1 LEATTLD
8 CASEIEVSALAAGL
22 GVRTAGGFLA
32 FERAREGGGSTAV
45 TFFGPARFAALFFT
59 VPASS
64 FAFRMRGVSQARR
77 PDAKGD
83 VTRSPLKPRRN
94 VEAYTRPPPKYMANS
109 EVDFLTQSDLFSN
122 QAPVV
127 LNAVLSQG
135 TFETFGPGTI
145 VFKQGEPGDRLYVI
159 KSGVLEVV
167 TQPVDNTPQV
177 TVAFLGVGEIVGE
190 LALLTGSPRSATI
203 RCPENAELFRLDKA
217 VFDDLMVS
225 LPGMARS
232 MCEVIARRLE
242 ATTLKSRRVETKQ
255 LSGNLQFFD
264 LATVIQT
271 LIGSHQTGSLIVSSP
286 DHQRVS
292 EIVFFKGNI
301 VRAFFQHL
309 KGDDAV
315 FQLFQSKPEGE
326 FAFTSREVE
335 EQQRTDITLPGIS
348 LLMESVRMSDELP
361 ILQERLTDRKKV
373 YKSKVSE
380 LAWSD
385 AESRVP
391 ALDVF
396 ARLQKGASIEDL
408 EKDSG
413 RCSFWVYKVLLT
425 LQTAN
430 QLE

>member
-1 LEATTLD
+1 M
-8 CASEIEVSALAAGL
+8 
-22 GVRTAGGFLA
+22 
-32 FERAREGGGSTAV
+32 
-45 TFFGPARFAALFFT
+45 P
-59 VPASS
+59 
-64 FAFRMRGVSQARR
+64 
-77 PDAKGD
+77 
-83 VTRSPLKPRRN
+83 
-94 VEAYTRPPPKYMANS
+94 NS
-109 EVDFLTQSDLFSN
+109 EVDFLTRSDLFAN

-127 LNAVLSQG
+127 LNAVVSQG
-135 TFETFGPGTI
+135 TFETFGPGAI
-145 VFKQGEPGDRLYVI
+145 VFKQGEPGDRMYVI
-159 KSGVLEVV
+159 KSGVLEVI
-167 TQPVDNTPQV
+167 TQPSDNTPTV
-177 TVAFLGVGEIVGE
+177 TVAFLGVGEVVGE

-217 VFDDLMVS
+217 VFDDLMGS

-242 ATTLKSRRVETKQ
+242 ATTLKSRRAETKQ

-286 DHQRVS
+286 KHERVS
-292 EIVFFKGNI
+292 EIVFFKGNV
-301 VRAFFQHL
+301 VRAVFQHL

-348 LLMESVRMSDELP
+348 LLMESIRMSDELP
-361 ILQERLTDRKKV
+361 MLQERLTDRKKV
-373 YKSKVSE
+373 FKATAPD
-380 LAWSD
+380 LTWTD
-385 AESRVP
+385 AESLAP
-391 ALDVF
+391 AQDVF
-396 ARLQKGASIEDL
+396 ERLKKGASIEEL
-408 EKDSG
+408 EKESG
-413 RCSFWVYKVLLT
+413 RCSFWVYKVILT

>member
-1 LEATTLD
+1 M
-8 CASEIEVSALAAGL
+8 SK
-22 GVRTAGGFLA
+22 
-32 FERAREGGGSTAV
+32 
-45 TFFGPARFAALFFT
+45 
-59 VPASS
+59 
-64 FAFRMRGVSQARR
+64 
-77 PDAKGD
+77 PD
-83 VTRSPLKPRRN
+83 
-94 VEAYTRPPPKYMANS
+94 VE
-109 EVDFLTQSDLFSN
+109 FLTRSDLFAN
-122 QAPVV
+122 QAPGVMEAVV
-127 LNAVLSQG
+127 TQG
-135 TFETFGPGTI
+135 SFEKFGPGGI
-145 VFKQGEPGDRLYVI
+145 VFKQGDAGDRMYVI

-167 TQPVDNTPQV
+167 TEPTGESPSV
-177 TVAFLGVGEIVGE
+177 TIAYLGVGEVVGE

-217 VFDDLMVS
+217 VFDDLMAS

-242 ATTLKSRRVETKQ
+242 ASTLKTRRAETKQ

-286 DHQRVS
+286 QHQRVS

-301 VRAFFQHL
+301 VRAEFQQL

-326 FAFTSREVE
+326 FAFSSREVE

-361 ILQERLTDRKKV
+361 LLQERLTDRKKV
-373 YKSKVSE
+373 YKATVKE
-380 LAWSD
+380 LEWTDS
-385 AESRVP
+385 ESRQP

-396 ARLQKGASIEDL
+396 KHLQSGASIESL

-413 RCSFWVYKVLLT
+413 RCSYWVYKVLLG
-425 LQTAN
+425 LQTAGHI
-430 QLE
+430 E

>member
-1 LEATTLD
+1 
-8 CASEIEVSALAAGL
+8 
-22 GVRTAGGFLA
+22 
-32 FERAREGGGSTAV
+32 
-45 TFFGPARFAALFFT
+45 
-59 VPASS
+59 
-64 FAFRMRGVSQARR
+64 M
-77 PDAKGD
+77 AK
-83 VTRSPLKPRRN
+83 T
-94 VEAYTRPPPKYMANS
+94 
-109 EVDFLTQSDLFSN
+109 EVDFLTRSDLFAN

-127 LNAVLSQG
+127 LDAVVSQG
-135 TFETFGPGTI
+135 TFEIFGPGAV
-145 VFKQGEPGDRLYVI
+145 VFSQGEPGDRLYVI

-167 TQPVDNTPQV
+167 TQPVDNTPTV

-217 VFDDLMVS
+217 VFDDLMAS

-242 ATTLKSRRVETKQ
+242 ATTLKSRRAETKQ

-271 LIGSHQTGSLIVSSP
+271 LIGSHQTGSLVVSSP
-286 DHQRVS
+286 EHERVS

-301 VRAFFQHL
+301 VRALFQQL

-361 ILQERLTDRKKV
+361 ILQERLADRQKV
-373 YKSKVSE
+373 YKPNVTE
-380 LAWSD
+380 LVWND
-385 AESRVP
+385 PEGEP
-391 ALDVF
+391 AARDVF
-396 ARLQKGASIEDL
+396 KLLLKGASIEDL
-408 EKDSG
+408 EKGSG
-413 RCSFWVYKVLLT
+413 RCSYWVYKVILT
-425 LQTAN
+425 LQTAK